1 MVTPGIG
8 DNFNDV
14 FGLRGVVL
22 ACLILMLANFSVY
35 LWAVKFG
42 IQNEGAFQDTFIFA
56 DKNGTGEAVLMW
68 TPLLAE
74 KAAYVQDGYSLAWLD
89 SAFWQAARKVMGD
102 FFPFFELV
110 GVRAYGIYCNLAVF
124 ALAIL
129 VGFVEGRVVFLTK
142 RLDFGNVSSTRYHI
156 FVKLGIA
163 ALISAIAVYISFPS
177 GTAIPYLGISVP
189 VRVTILGSEGFWLTS
204 PTIWVS
210 FLSAI
215 GLVMSYQVSANLPR
229 DI

>member
-14 FGLRGVVL
+14 FGVRGLVFV
-22 ACLILMLANFSVY
+22 CLVMLLANFSIY

-42 IQNEGAFQDTFIFA
+42 AQDSGMMSDTFIFA
-56 DKNGTGEAVLMW
+56 DKNGTGEPEIMW

-74 KAAYVQDGYSLAWLD
+74 KAAYSQEGYDLGWLD
-89 SAFWQAARKVMGD
+89 SKAWSAFRKVFGTYS
-102 FFPFFELV
+102 PFFELI
-110 GVRAYGIYCNLAVF
+110 GIRAYGIYCNLAMF
-124 ALAIL
+124 ALSIFI
-129 VGFVEGRVVFLTK
+129 GFVEGRVVFLTK
-142 RLDFGNVSSTRYHI
+142 RLDFGNISSTRYHI
-156 FVKLGIA
+156 FVKLGLS
-163 ALISAIAVYISFPS
+163 ALLGAMVVYISFPS
-177 GTAIPYLGISVP
+177 GTNIPYIGLSIP
-189 VRVTILGSEGFWLTS
+189 VRVSILGSGEFWLTS
-204 PTIWVS
+204 PILWVS